1 MRSIA
6 YQFPRYRRVYCVQKT
21 KKSRK
26 SSCLFASVQKKKLKK
41 TSKRKCTKNFAW
53 CGQKN
58 FPRATKV
65 RIFMIKKC
73 DWKNLEKNEN
83 AVSES
88 SLEIPAES
96 MEDAEREDDG
106 EYCGES
112 WQRLKGRTIILGET
126 LSVKRLS
133 AGRDLPR
140 KRKLQSNKE
149 VYCYPT
155 ACICDRTFS
164 LKS

>member
-1 MRSIA
+1 MFWHEID
-6 YQFPRYRRVYCVQKT
+6 CVPIPALSKSLLCTKDEKKVGRDPTCLPLSKNKT
-21 KKSRK
+21 
-26 SSCLFASVQKKKLKK
+26 A
-41 TSKRKCTKNFAW
+41 KRKCTKNFAW

-58 FPRATKV
+58 FPRATKA
-65 RIFMIKKC
+65 RIFIIKKC
-73 DWKNLEKNEN
+73 GWKNLEKNEN

-88 SLEIPAES
+88 RLKIPAES
-96 MEDAEREDDG
+96 MEDAKREDDG

-112 WQRLKGRTIILGET
+112 WQQLKGRTIMLGET
-126 LSVKRLS
+126 LTEKRLS

-164 LKS
+164 LRS